1 MPTFE
6 SAIDIRASADALFG
20 LTQDYDRR
28 LDWDPFLKEARL
40 VGGAAAPG
48 IGVRAWCVAR
58 SGLGMETEYVSFER
72 PDVAAVKMTRGPAMF
87 GSFAGSWRFKTV
99 APDTTRVV
107 FRYHVTARPAWLRA
121 VLDPIFCLVFE
132 RDVVQRLEALKRF
145 AETTELVEVP

>member
-6 SAIDIRASADALFG
+6 AAIDIRADAVALFD

-48 IGVRAWCVAR
+48 KGVRAWCVAR
-58 SGLGMETEYVSFER
+58 NGLGMETEYVSFKS
-72 PDVAAVKMTRGPAMF
+72 PHIAAVKMTHGPAIL

-99 APDTTRVV
+99 VPNTTRVV
-107 FRYHVTARPAWLRA
+107 FRYHLTARPAWLCGM
-121 VLDPIFCLVFE
+121 LDSIFRLVFT
-132 RDVVQRLEALKRF
+132 RDVV
-145 AETTELVEVP
+145 